1 MRQRR
6 GVVAYQDLNAYE
18 YCTGDECFLDSR
30 GRPAVLSIQE
40 AVDGFN
46 GIVVMLKTPLQRGYG
61 GHRRTESFV
70 EATESNNS
78 ILYSWRSSAKAQDIR
93 VPHLGLE
100 RPGKVYG

>member
-1 MRQRR
+1 VHLPENPETPFKVRQRG

-30 GRPAVLSIQE
+30 GRLAVLSIQE
-40 AVDGFN
+40 VVDVFN
-46 GIVVMLKTPLQRGYG
+46 GLVVMLKTSLQRSYG

-78 ILYSWRSSAKAQDIR
+78 ILYGW
-93 VPHLGLE
+93 
-100 RPGKVYG
+100 